1 MSKYNF
7 KKIGKNV
14 FWIMCFVVFIYF
26 LSSIDK
32 QVLEDIAI
40 RLGWLGP
47 VFIGLVFVITHVFAP
62 ISGTAFYFVGI
73 RLYGYESILIIYY
86 CASMVSATI
95 AFFIA
100 RKWGRGLVI
109 KLVGEKT
116 MNHIDKSV
124 AVNENYLLVVGRLF
138 GYSFFDFIS
147 YTLGF
152 TKVSFKKYITYTAI
166 FTFINSLILYFIFRN
181 LDFESFQNSI
191 IYHAFIVLT
200 GLLLAYLF
208 SRVIRNKTQ

>member
-1 MSKYNF
+1 MKRYNL
-7 KKIGKNV
+7 KKIGKNI
-14 FWIMCFVVFIYF
+14 FWIICLVAFIYL

-32 QVLEDIAI
+32 EVLENTAI

-47 VFIGLVFVITHVFAP
+47 VFIGLIFVLTHVFAP
-62 ISGTAFYFVGI
+62 LSGTALYFVGI
-73 RLYGYESILIIYY
+73 RLYNYESILVIYY

-95 AFFIA
+95 CFFIA
-100 RKWGRGLVI
+100 RRWGRNLVI

-124 AVNENYLLVVGRLF
+124 RVNENYLLIVGRLF

-152 TKVSFKKYITYTAI
+152 TKVSFKKYITYTAV
-166 FTFINSLILYFIFRN
+166 FTLINSLILYFIFRN

-191 IYHAFIVLT
+191 IYYISIVFT

-208 SRVIRNKTQ
+208 SRVIRDKKL